1 MLIGEQL
8 HSIIRTIQNQCTTG
22 DQMDIISYFLGDS
35 YKVTDFLSVEK
46 GKDDD
51 TVKFYSSKVS
61 KDKFLYT
68 IPSPTIVELSHEIY
82 RVALKQMLQAEGI
95 EANDENNSRNSF
107 FKGKFNQGVSIRDV
121 KFKIVAE
128 YPAWQRYESDY
139 NIIHLTSVGQE
150 KEFSILHADNTRAI
164 SALRPSL
171 DDSTVKSTEIK
182 FGRFLT
188 KILTEIKKDNSYI
201 KFNAKDIE
209 TFVNLYKAH
218 NAFSRNAFDYFKVV
232 EGDEITKWY
241 HSSTY
246 ANGSG
251 SLNNSCMRLDKCQ
264 EYFDIYTNPD
274 NKVKMLILTN
284 TENKLIGRCLLWET
298 EKGKYMDRVY
308 SNDHILNI
316 FKKWAEENEYKN
328 THYNGSQNEQLT
340 TKIKVDMNK
349 YFPYLD
355 SFRFMTFNES
365 DKGNMATLYTQ
376 EPCRRYFLLNETNGL
391 FQLRN

>member
-1 MLIGEQL
+1 MVISEQL
-8 HSIIRTIQNQCTTG
+8 HSILRTIQNQCTNSE
-22 DQMDIISYFLGDS
+22 QMDTIHYFLSDS
-35 YKVTDFLSVEK
+35 IRITDFLFVDK

-51 TVKFYSSKVS
+51 TIKFFNSKVS
-61 KDKFLYT
+61 KNDLVYT
-68 IPSPTIVELSHEIY
+68 ITNPTVVGLDHDIY
-82 RVALKQMLQAEGI
+82 KVALSKIKEDAGDLDNYRI
-95 EANDENNSRNSF
+95 IKS
-107 FKGKFNQGVSIRDV
+107 KINQSGNTRS
-121 KFKIVAE
+121 KFKIIAE
-128 YPAWQRYESDY
+128 YLA
-139 NIIHLTSVGQE
+139 TGQYE
-150 KEFSILHADNTRAI
+150 KEYKIMHLSSIDSRVPFDILHADSIRNT
-164 SALRPSL
+164 ALRPVFNNGLLEGTS
-171 DDSTVKSTEIK
+171 VKPTEIK

-201 KFNAKDIE
+201 KFNSKDIE

-218 NAFSRNAFDYFKVV
+218 NAFSRNAFDYFKVI

-284 TENKLIGRCLLWET
+284 TEDKLIGRCLLWET
-298 EKGKYMDRVY
+298 EQGKYMDRVY

-328 THYNGSQNEQLT
+328 THYNGSKNEQLT

-365 DKGNMATLYTQ
+365 DKENTATLYTQ
-376 EPCRRYFLLNETNGL
+376 EPGRRYFLLNETNGL

>member
-8 HSIIRTIQNQCTTG
+8 HSIIRTIQNQCTNSE
-22 DQMDIISYFLGDS
+22 QMDTIHYFLSDS
-35 YKVTDFLSVEK
+35 IRITDFLFADK

-51 TVKFYSSKVS
+51 TIKFFNNKVS
-61 KDKFLYT
+61 KNDLVYT
-68 IPSPTIVELSHEIY
+68 ITNPTVVGLDHDIY
-82 RVALKQMLQAEGI
+82 KVALDKIKEDAGDLDNYRI
-95 EANDENNSRNSF
+95 IKS
-107 FKGKFNQGVSIRDV
+107 KINQFGNTRS
-121 KFKIVAE
+121 KFKIIAE
-128 YPAWQRYESDY
+128 YLA
-139 NIIHLTSVGQE
+139 TGQYE
-150 KEFSILHADNTRAI
+150 KEYKILHLSSIDSRVPFDILHADSIRNT
-164 SALRPSL
+164 ALRPVFSNGL
-171 DDSTVKSTEIK
+171 LEGTSVKPTEIK